1 MTEVRRAGPPD
12 LDTIVAIERACF
24 GETNGGFSRRQIRR
38 LLANPLAYWR
48 MIDDKAVACW
58 LRATNGRTTW
68 ARLYSLAV
76 DPKVRGRGLATKL
89 LDDGFQW
96 ITSEKLTRCFAEV
109 AAANQGAL
117 NLYHRHGFKER
128 ALLPNYYG
136 LGRDGISLVKILPD

>member
-24 GETNGGFSRRQIRR
+24 GETSGGFSRRQIRR
-38 LLANPLAYWR
+38 LLANPQAYWR
-48 MIDDKAVACW
+48 TIDGNAVACW
-58 LRATNGRTTW
+58 LKTTNGRTTW

-76 DPKVRGRGLATKL
+76 NPTVRGQGLATKL
-89 LDDGFQW
+89 LEDGFQW
-96 ITSEKLTRCFAEV
+96 MASEKLVRCFAEV
-109 AAANQGAL
+109 ATENQGAL

-136 LGRDGISLVKILPD
+136 PGRDGVSLVKKLPD